1 MWPPCHQLLEVNHG
15 WPKPKITLCPRKQRR
30 RRFLFYFLLLICLL
44 YFVWVHISF
53 TVWQLW
59 SFVFDGARL
68 VLMCT
73 KWRHCLQPLTRK
85 VQADAHFIRTH
96 LSFLSF
102 CFNGYWSGVEG
113 LLQKVSKVISSSE
126 IFVYGQMISTLHT
139 IAFNSSILCN
149 CMAWIINNDR
159 KTVM

>member
-1 MWPPCHQLLEVNHG
+1 MPQKTTEKEIFFFFFVINLLVALRVGSHFVHSLTVMVFCFRRCQISLDVHQMTSLSAASDKKSAG
-15 WPKPKITLCPRKQRR
+15 W
-30 RRFLFYFLLLICLL
+30 
-44 YFVWVHISF
+44 
-53 TVWQLW
+53 
-59 SFVFDGARL
+59 
-68 VLMCT
+68 CT
-73 KWRHCLQPLTRK
+73 IYP
-85 VQADAHFIRTH
+85 TH

-159 KTVM
+159 KTVL

>member
-1 MWPPCHQLLEVNHG
+1 MADLS
-15 WPKPKITLCPRKQRR
+15 RR
-30 RRFLFYFLLLICLL
+30 LHYAPENNGEGDFFFFFLLLICLL
-44 YFVWVHISF
+44 HFVWVHISF

-59 SFVFDGARL
+59 SFVFVGARL

-85 VQADAHFIRTH
+85 VQADAQFILTH

-159 KTVM
+159 KTVV

>member
-1 MWPPCHQLLEVNHG
+1 MPQKTTEKEIFFFFFVINLLVALRVGSH
-15 WPKPKITLCPRKQRR
+15 
-30 RRFLFYFLLLICLL
+30 
-44 YFVWVHISF
+44 FVHSL
-53 TVWQLW
+53 TV
-59 SFVFDGARL
+59 FVGARL

-85 VQADAHFIRTH
+85 VQADAQFILTH

-149 CMAWIINNDR
+149 CMAWIINNYR
-159 KTVM
+159 KTVV